1 MNALL
6 EIARRVQGY
15 MHVKARAGRE
25 ALIVGGFTLYLPVV
39 AETGGVGLALPNQ
52 PDTTLNPSALERI
65 ERIATKRGQ
74 TACFHWLDSF
84 TPKLMPALGAVG
96 YSVRESTPLLVCQP
110 GQLNPPATEPLA
122 MVTVSADSPLED
134 VAENWNIN
142 ALGFDPSATLAQP
155 GDVSNFRRSLEKS
168 RAFTARLNGVG
179 VTAGMYTDI
188 HDRVTELVGI
198 ATLPG
203 YRRRGFGGALT
214 AFATQSAFA
223 NGASLA
229 FLTAANEEASRVYQ
243 RVGFQPLGS
252 LFLLAKQM

>member
-96 YSVRESTPLLVCQP
+96 YSVREST
-110 GQLNPPATEPLA
+110 E
-122 MVTVSADSPLED
+122 SARD
-134 VAENWNIN
+134 
-142 ALGFDPSATLAQP
+142 
-155 GDVSNFRRSLEKS
+155 
-168 RAFTARLNGVG
+168 
-179 VTAGMYTDI
+179 
-188 HDRVTELVGI
+188 
-198 ATLPG
+198 
-203 YRRRGFGGALT
+203 
-214 AFATQSAFA
+214 
-223 NGASLA
+223 
-229 FLTAANEEASRVYQ
+229 
-243 RVGFQPLGS
+243 
-252 LFLLAKQM
+252 